1 MSITKHALA
10 VMVLTLGCMTVS
22 TTVSHAQAVTFSAA
36 TSFAAAMQPCSVA
49 VGDFNG
55 DGKQDLA
62 AAYLRQPVTLTLP
75 FKPRML

>member
-1 MSITKHALA
+1 MSIAKSAFI
-10 VMVLTLGCMTVS
+10 LTILTFGSMLVSATVS
-22 TTVSHAQAVTFSAA
+22 WAQAVSFSGP
-36 TSFAAAMQPCSVA
+36 TNFA

-62 AAYLRQPVTLTLP
+62 AAYLRQPATLTLP

>member
-10 VMVLTLGCMTVS
+10 VMVLTLGWMTVS

-36 TSFAAAMQPCSVA
+36 TSFAAANFA

-62 AAYLRQPVTLTLP
+62 AAYLRQPATLTLP